1 MSNVSICDRAL
12 PFGYTKSKADV
23 KQLHYDTY
31 PTRSSCSAYQR
42 LQHHLCAPTYR
53 ERALL
58 MMVVSQDSQNLAAS
72 LPPDHPF
79 AAPFNIVTRPVER
92 PSHPSPHHSHTTS
105 HLGPNFR
112 SPYPHLK
119 VDTSLPASKPL
130 QIHQP
135 LAFNHPNLAL
145 FCRTAPVAAPPYILQ
160 QQHATEQTRRT
171 HMHRETFIVCG
182 SDTPLSPE
190 QPLFARHIPQSVDTV
205 ELSKG
210 HARRLSDKLKHLFL
224 TVRRKTSNDEE
235 LEGMKT
241 SEGLIQ
247 AKLTGESTLRRQQID
262 YTLST
267 KININLEMPPIRPRR
282 SPGTASFSVSRGLSY
297 QRSGASV
304 SSTTFRSSSKSSLLD
319 ASPQWANRA
328 WRFPIPLN
336 AVMQS
341 SITLEKDGQGQVSQ
355 FSDPSSSS
363 SNGSDDSAM
372 PKSKRRSTASPLSD
386 ESSELDPTM
395 HDKACCYRH
404 GAGDFWDQWTMCSF
418 TGEDFRREKISPRRV
433 KSLPEMIWRL

>member
-1 MSNVSICDRAL
+1 
-12 PFGYTKSKADV
+12 
-23 KQLHYDTY
+23 
-31 PTRSSCSAYQR
+31 
-42 LQHHLCAPTYR
+42 
-53 ERALL
+53 
-58 MMVVSQDSQNLAAS
+58 
-72 LPPDHPF
+72 
-79 AAPFNIVTRPVER
+79 
-92 PSHPSPHHSHTTS
+92 
-105 HLGPNFR
+105 
-112 SPYPHLK
+112 
-119 VDTSLPASKPL
+119 
-130 QIHQP
+130 
-135 LAFNHPNLAL
+135 
-145 FCRTAPVAAPPYILQ
+145 
-160 QQHATEQTRRT
+160 
-171 HMHRETFIVCG
+171 
-182 SDTPLSPE
+182 
-190 QPLFARHIPQSVDTV
+190 
-205 ELSKG
+205 
-210 HARRLSDKLKHLFL
+210 
-224 TVRRKTSNDEE
+224 
-235 LEGMKT
+235 
-241 SEGLIQ
+241 
-247 AKLTGESTLRRQQID
+247 
-262 YTLST
+262 
-267 KININLEMPPIRPRR
+267 MPPIRPRR

-418 TGEDFRREKISPRRV
+418 TGEDFRREKISLRRV